1 MSSDFALATLTVSQA
16 AIATNYKL
24 FQSKSKADVA
34 GVLKADGYG
43 TGAAQAFKT
52 LRKAGCKNFFI
63 ATPDEGEELRKLD
76 KDAAIFM
83 LGGLPEGAEDFVVA
97 QNIIPILSSLE
108 EIARYNAFA
117 KAKKLPAA
125 IHFDTGMNRLG
136 LGKDETEKLLEDFS
150 LLDAFDLKL
159 VISHFA
165 SSEDKDNPMNDIQ
178 AKDFAAIAKHFPQA
192 PKSLC
197 NSSGIFRDPNWHH
210 DMLRPGYS
218 LYGGNPT
225 PETKNPVRSVVTLE
239 GKILQTRNV
248 KKGEAAGYNYTYT
261 FDQDTTTATIGV
273 GYADG
278 FLRGGS
284 NRAKFYFNGEPCP
297 IRGRV
302 SMDLIIVETGH
313 VKGKPPQAGD
323 MMEILGHHQSID
335 ALAADCGTIG
345 YEILTSLGPRYRRVY
360 I

>member
-1 MSSDFALATLTVSQA
+1 MPSDFALATLTISQEALA
-16 AIATNYKL
+16 ANYKL
-24 FQSKSKADVA
+24 FQSKTKADVA

-43 TGAAQAFKT
+43 TGAARAFKT
-52 LRKAGCKNFFI
+52 LRGVGCKNFFI

-83 LGGLPEGAEDFVVA
+83 LGGLPTGTEDFVVA

-108 EIARYNAFA
+108 EIARYNALA
-117 KAKKLPAA
+117 KGTKLPAA

-136 LGKDETEKLLEDFS
+136 LGKIETEKLLGNLS

-159 VISHFA
+159 VMSHFA
-165 SSEDKDNPMNDIQ
+165 SSEDKDNQINVKQ
-178 AKDFAAIAKHFPQA
+178 AKDFGIIAKHFPQV

-248 KKGEAAGYNYTYT
+248 KKGEAAGYNSTHT
-261 FDQDTTTATIGV
+261 FDKDTTTATIGI

-284 NRAKFYFNGEPCP
+284 NRAKFYFNGEACP

-302 SMDLIIVETGH
+302 SMDLIIIETGH
-313 VKGKPPQAGD
+313 LKGKPPQAGD
-323 MMEILGHHQSID
+323 MMEILGPPKRGRS
-335 ALAADCGTIG
+335 G
-345 YEILTSLGPRYRRVY
+345 RRLRNHRL
-360 I
+360 